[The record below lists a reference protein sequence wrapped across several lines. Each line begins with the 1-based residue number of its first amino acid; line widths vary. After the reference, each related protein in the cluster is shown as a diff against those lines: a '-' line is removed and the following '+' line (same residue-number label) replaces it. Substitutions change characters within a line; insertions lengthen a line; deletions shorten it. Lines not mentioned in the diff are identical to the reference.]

1 MKQKGFTLIEVV
13 LAVAVFIIFAI
24 GVYQGYAAIYNAIA
38 NARHK
43 ALAADLANARFEI
56 IKNLPYTSVGTVGG
70 TPNGMV
76 TASETV
82 VSDRVSFSVVTT
94 IVNVDDPYDGV
105 LGAGDVLPADYKLV
119 EIRITCLGC
128 KNLAPITITGRV
140 APKNLESSLNDYRRK
155 FV

>member
-105 LGAGDVLPADYKLV
+105 LGAGDVFPADYKLV